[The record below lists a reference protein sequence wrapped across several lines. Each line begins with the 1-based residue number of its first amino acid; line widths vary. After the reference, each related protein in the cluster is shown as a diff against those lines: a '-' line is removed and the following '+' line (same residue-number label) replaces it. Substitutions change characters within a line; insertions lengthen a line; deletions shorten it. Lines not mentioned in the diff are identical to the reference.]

1 MLEGTLAVRVGE
13 QVHQISAGGV
23 VIVPGGTAHT
33 FWNPRNCPP
42 GGTAAR
48 ARSGPVRTGTR
59 GPAGSRCRSRA
70 SRNSRTGRGCC
81 RSPRLECRGGRG
93 QRHAHDVGHGH
104 RGRGACRRA
113 LPARRRDMS
122 VAGRDAG
129 GGRGGCSRRR
139 VRCRRGSRLRCRGA
153 RCLASALP
161 PNSGL
166 APPERAPRQARPRPP
181 PRPAADDSIVAA
193 AGLLIRGV
201 RRRAADS
208 PLAGQRDLFRG
219 GSFGRRPGGRRCGGR
234 RGSRVVG
241 G

>member
-13 QVHQISAGGV
+13 QVHQISADGV

-129 GGRGGCSRRR
+129 DGRGGCSRRR
-139 VRCRRGSRLRCRGA
+139 VRCRRGSRLRCGGGAVPRFGPPAELRVSAAGTDATTSPAATAATASRRQLHRGGRGTA
-153 RCLASALP
+153 HP
-161 PNSGL
+161 G
-166 APPERAPRQARPRPP
+166 
-181 PRPAADDSIVAA
+181 RPAA
-193 AGLLIRGV
+193 
-201 RRRAADS
+201 
-208 PLAGQRDLFRG
+208 
-219 GSFGRRPGGRRCGGR
+219 GR
-234 RGSRVVG
+234 
-241 G
+241 